1 MSIHMM
7 ATFGGKMK
15 RMVAIAALLVCG
27 GCASKNVTLYY
38 YPNVQSPDPF
48 PAYAQRECAKFGLNA
63 VQEFGALNWGGGRG
77 YVTFR
82 CEAAFGT
89 PANPAPERID
99 LTPPDLPTSFLPDF
113 LR

>member
-1 MSIHMM
+1 MM

-15 RMVAIAALLVCG
+15 LMIAIAALLACC

-38 YPNVQSPDPF
+38 YPNVQNPERF
-48 PAYAQRECAKFGLNA
+48 PQLAQHECAKFGLNA
-63 VQEFGALNWGGGRG
+63 VQEFGALNWGGGRA

-89 PANPAPERID
+89 PANPAPQPVD
-99 LTPPDLPTSFLPDF
+99 LTPPDLPTDFLPDF
-113 LR
+113 LK